1 LANAEIPSTMQGNA
15 FLGKELNPESE
26 HVHIGRGRM
35 DERYDMQR
43 GVRTKDFK
51 YLKYYEPSKPFIQF
65 MNTPESGPLMT
76 ELRKA
81 EKAGKL
87 SPEAKQLVAPN
98 KPEESLFDLNID
110 PFEFND
116 LAKNPD
122 YKYKLKELREVHN
135 QWMEKVL
142 DVGLIPEAIIR
153 DWEKSKNKPIYKI
166 LREDSKFYND
176 LLIIS
181 SSNEEKVLLEGLNN
195 PNEAVRYRAA
205 IGLYNMD
212 QKISNKTI
220 SVLQEKLESD
230 KIINV
235 VLAATRALL
244 KTGFQTGSVIE
255 KLAEGLDND
264 NEWTRLQSAL
274 IIDDYSFTIRN
285 LEKKS
290 KEMIKN
296 DPNKYVVRVLN
307 HALNIYKG
315 TNNKVR

>member
-1 LANAEIPSTMQGNA
+1 MQGKA
-15 FLGKELNPESE
+15 FLGKELNPESKY
-26 HVHIGRGRM
+26 VHIARGRM

-43 GVRTKDFK
+43 GVRTKDYK
-51 YLKYYEPSKPFIQF
+51 YLRYYEPSKPFIQF

-87 SPEAKQLVAPN
+87 SPEAKQLVKPF
-98 KPEESLFDLNID
+98 KPEESLFYLNID

-122 YKYKLKELREVHN
+122 YKDKLNELREVHN
-135 QWMEKVL
+135 QWMERVL

-153 DWEKSKNKPIYKI
+153 DWEKSKNKPIYEI

-176 LLIIS
+176 LMIIS

-212 QKISNKTI
+212 RKISNKTV

-235 VLAATRALL
+235 ALAASRALL
-244 KTGFQTGSVIE
+244 KTGFQTDSII
-255 KLAEGLDND
+255 KKIAEGLDND

-274 IIDDYSFTIRN
+274 IIDDFSFAVRN

-307 HALNIYKG
+307 HALNIYNG
-315 TNNKVR
+315 TDNKVR